1 MIQILEGQALID
13 LTQFIINQGSRVQG
27 AVSAEEDVCVHAA
40 VVSAKRSLWEEIHEG
55 TVIKNKGL

>member
-13 LTQFIINQGSRVQG
+13 LTQFIINQGSQVQG

-40 VVSAKRSLWEEIHEG
+40 VVSVKRSL
-55 TVIKNKGL
+55 